1 MKKEETTVSLKDRK
15 NMRYFL
21 AVLAV
26 VAIGVTMWMC
36 THNVAE
42 PDGEDSNCVIAGQL
56 DSLFSTIFT
65 SDTEPGGYALLIKDD
80 TVVYRYVRGLANLD
94 TKEAIDENTRFNFTS
109 GSKIFAAA
117 SLLMLAEWG
126 LTSLDDSLSLYFP
139 EFSEDFFKQITIRD
153 ILTHSSGLPDLR
165 PTESSEWSNYIKDNA
180 SVFANSEDYRLY
192 GTSEEYIKCF
202 KSIRELHYKPGK
214 HYSRNDAA
222 YVLVAPL
229 VERISGEPYDIWVR
243 ENIFRRAGV
252 ENICYINPGAP
263 VPAGAHG
270 YRRVNPTTSA
280 KTTFKSADG
289 KWEEYDYGEAP
300 FFITKADRGAFI
312 TPAEFVKWKR
322 AYYGGKVLNDT
333 SFNAIFNTYIP
344 TSRPNVSFGLGCA
357 LYNPE
362 GSPMCEYHLDRNGG
376 FTSIE
381 GSFPDKNL
389 HYLVLSNRNDWDF
402 YHVTDELRRLLKLAD
417 YFDSKA
423 AL

>member
-202 KSIRELHYKPGK
+202 KSIRELHYKPGT

-243 ENIFRRAGV
+243 EYIFRRAGV
-252 ENICYINPGAP
+252 
-263 VPAGAHG
+263 
-270 YRRVNPTTSA
+270 
-280 KTTFKSADG
+280 
-289 KWEEYDYGEAP
+289 
-300 FFITKADRGAFI
+300 
-312 TPAEFVKWKR
+312 
-322 AYYGGKVLNDT
+322 
-333 SFNAIFNTYIP
+333 
-344 TSRPNVSFGLGCA
+344 
-357 LYNPE
+357 
-362 GSPMCEYHLDRNGG
+362 
-376 FTSIE
+376 
-381 GSFPDKNL
+381 
-389 HYLVLSNRNDWDF
+389 
-402 YHVTDELRRLLKLAD
+402 
-417 YFDSKA
+417 
-423 AL
+423 